1 MGEITDLWT
10 KIKVEKNAHEHLS
23 GLKTCFCP
31 TLSLQDAA
39 CLKSWSRCSST
50 LTSQETRGGNRGGG
64 RRPGDAGQGR
74 LASPALFVPLY
85 S

>member
-1 MGEITDLWT
+1 MFLPYS
-10 KIKVEKNAHEHLS
+10 KSS
-23 GLKTCFCP
+23 GCCLFEELEP
-31 TLSLQDAA
+31 LFLDANVA
-39 CLKSWSRCSST
+39 GDQG
-50 LTSQETRGGNRGGG
+50 LTRWGGNRGGG